1 MRTLVVKLNF
11 TSRSLVFMARLLYYI
26 YLKRVIL
33 MIVIIDT
40 TRGKIQSPQ
49 YPNTPQIKEMLN
61 EVIAKS
67 LRLLVKR
74 KVTYLKLEDWG
85 VLLNIDYFKSIEI
98 KSV

>member
-1 MRTLVVKLNF
+1 
-11 TSRSLVFMARLLYYI
+11 
-26 YLKRVIL
+26 

-40 TRGKIQSPQ
+40 TRGKIQSSQ
-49 YPNTPQIKEMLN
+49 YPNTPQIKGMLN

>member
-1 MRTLVVKLNF
+1 M
-11 TSRSLVFMARLLYYI
+11 
-26 YLKRVIL
+26 KRVIL

-40 TRGKIQSPQ
+40 TRGRIQSPQ

-61 EVIAKS
+61 EAIAKS

-85 VLLNIDYFKSIEI
+85 VLLSIDYFKSIEI

>member
-1 MRTLVVKLNF
+1 M
-11 TSRSLVFMARLLYYI
+11 
-26 YLKRVIL
+26 KRVIL

>member
-1 MRTLVVKLNF
+1 
-11 TSRSLVFMARLLYYI
+11 
-26 YLKRVIL
+26 
-33 MIVIIDT
+33 
-40 TRGKIQSPQ
+40 
-49 YPNTPQIKEMLN
+49 MLN

>member
-1 MRTLVVKLNF
+1 
-11 TSRSLVFMARLLYYI
+11 
-26 YLKRVIL
+26 
-33 MIVIIDT
+33 MIVIVYT
-40 TRGKIQSPQ
+40 TRGEIQSPQ

-61 EVIAKS
+61 EAIAKT

-85 VLLNIDYFKSIEI
+85 VLLNVDNFKALEI

>member
-1 MRTLVVKLNF
+1 M
-11 TSRSLVFMARLLYYI
+11 
-26 YLKRVIL
+26 KRVIL

-49 YPNTPQIKEMLN
+49 YPNTLQIKEMLN

-74 KVTYLKLEDWG
+74 KVTYLKLED
-85 VLLNIDYFKSIEI
+85 
-98 KSV
+98 

>member
-1 MRTLVVKLNF
+1 
-11 TSRSLVFMARLLYYI
+11 
-26 YLKRVIL
+26 

-40 TRGKIQSPQ
+40 TRGRIQSPQ
-49 YPNTPQIKEMLN
+49 YPNTSQIKEMLN
-61 EVIAKS
+61 EAIAKS

-74 KVTYLKLEDWG
+74 KLTYLKLEDWG

>member
-1 MRTLVVKLNF
+1 MTQQG
-11 TSRSLVFMARLLYYI
+11 
-26 YLKRVIL
+26 
-33 MIVIIDT
+33 
-40 TRGKIQSPQ
+40 GKIQSPQ

>member
-1 MRTLVVKLNF
+1 M
-11 TSRSLVFMARLLYYI
+11 
-26 YLKRVIL
+26 KRVIL

-49 YPNTPQIKEMLN
+49 YPNTPQIKEMLK